1 MSTTQIKALFLDVG
15 GVMLTNGW
23 DSKVR
28 RALADH
34 FRLDLADFEA
44 RHHLT
49 FDTYESGKIS
59 FDVFLERTVFYKPRD
74 FTPADFKKYVSELT
88 QLLPGMIDLFTR
100 IKAKHNLKVA
110 VVSNEGREL
119 TFDRALK
126 FNLKSFVD
134 FFIVSSFV
142 HLRKPDTDIYRLALD
157 VAMLE
162 PPQVAYVDDRAMLVE
177 VASGLGI
184 IGIQHT
190 DLESTKKRLA
200 ELGLTL

>member
-1 MSTTQIKALFLDVG
+1 MSTAIRALFLDVG

-28 RALADH
+28 RALADR
-34 FRLDLADFEA
+34 FNLDLQDFES

-49 FDTYESGKIS
+49 FDTYEEGKIS

-74 FTPADFKKYVSELT
+74 FTPADFKKFVSDYT
-88 QLLPGMIDLFTR
+88 QPFPDMIDLFTR
-100 IKAKHNLKVA
+100 LKAKHNLKIA

-119 TFDRALK
+119 TFDRVRR

-162 PPQVAYVDDRAMLVE
+162 PNQVAYIDDRAMLVE
-177 VASGLGI
+177 VAAKMGI
-184 IGIQHT
+184 IGIQHSEY
-190 DLESTKKRLA
+190 DSTKERLA
-200 ELGLTL
+200 ALGLPL